1 MRRIRFWKTVMVKK
15 KERKKRK
22 RKRNVGGHARVIK
35 TLRDPRRG
43 DQSYYKSGKSE
54 ERCNPEDLVAS
65 ETLTVSVGRV
75 TMMIRGFVVYVCV
88 CVKERECSF
97 SLRRCSR
104 KRFVN

>member
-1 MRRIRFWKTVMVKK
+1 MVHGFDSRIRFWEKNKDGW
-15 KERKKRK
+15 KKRKGK

-65 ETLTVSVGRV
+65 ETLTVSVGR
-75 TMMIRGFVVYVCV
+75 G
-88 CVKERECSF
+88 
-97 SLRRCSR
+97 
-104 KRFVN
+104 

>member
-88 CVKERECSF
+88 CV
-97 SLRRCSR
+97 
-104 KRFVN
+104 

>member
-1 MRRIRFWKTVMVKK
+1 MVKK

>member
-1 MRRIRFWKTVMVKK
+1 MVKK

-22 RKRNVGGHARVIK
+22 RKRNVSGHARVIK

-88 CVKERECSF
+88 CVCK
-97 SLRRCSR
+97 R
-104 KRFVN
+104 KRVFLLSTTMFQEEIR

>member
-1 MRRIRFWKTVMVKK
+1 MVHGFDRYASYSFLGKK
-15 KERKKRK
+15 RGWLERKKGKGK

-65 ETLTVSVGRV
+65 ETLTVSVGR
-75 TMMIRGFVVYVCV
+75 G
-88 CVKERECSF
+88 
-97 SLRRCSR
+97 
-104 KRFVN
+104 